1 VQFKLG
7 SKYCTVQLPQTL
19 AVEHAHPAGQ
29 GTFDVALLLV
39 PLGSE
44 EAVVVEVVLV
54 GELDDVV
61 AAVGLAVDVVVGAA
75 EVVVDAVGEV
85 ELVELVVVVVGFN
98 TVD

>member
-1 VQFKLG
+1 MQFKLG

-19 AVEHAHPAGQ
+19 AVWHAHPAGQ

-54 GELDDVV
+54 GELDDVGV
-61 AAVGLAVDVVVGAA
+61 GVGLAVDVVGAV

-85 ELVELVVVVVGFN
+85 ELVEFVVVVVGFN